1 MRGVKRIGPQVKMS
15 RQCIIP
21 FEVLVWV
28 GAVAYMIAMLTP
40 LSLVH
45 DVLHVSMLQKYVS
58 DLTQV
63 LSYEGLKLD
72 QNISYEEKLI
82 QVLDEKYKVLQ
93 NKTILLVKVLW
104 RNNKYDEDAW
114 ELESDMK
121 EKHPELFA

>member
-1 MRGVKRIGPQVKMS
+1 
-15 RQCIIP
+15 
-21 FEVLVWV
+21 
-28 GAVAYMIAMLTP
+28 
-40 LSLVH
+40 
-45 DVLHVSMLQKYVS
+45 MLQKYVS

-63 LSYEGLKLD
+63 LSYEGLELD
-72 QNISYEEKLI
+72 QDISYEEKLI

-121 EKHPELFA
+121 EKCPELFA

>member
-1 MRGVKRIGPQVKMS
+1 
-15 RQCIIP
+15 
-21 FEVLVWV
+21 
-28 GAVAYMIAMLTP
+28 MIAMPTP

-63 LSYEGLKLD
+63 LSYEGLELD
-72 QNISYEEKLI
+72 QDISYEEKLI

-104 RNNKYDEDAW
+104 RNNKYHEDAW
-114 ELESDMK
+114 ELESDMR
-121 EKHPELFA
+121 EKYPELFA